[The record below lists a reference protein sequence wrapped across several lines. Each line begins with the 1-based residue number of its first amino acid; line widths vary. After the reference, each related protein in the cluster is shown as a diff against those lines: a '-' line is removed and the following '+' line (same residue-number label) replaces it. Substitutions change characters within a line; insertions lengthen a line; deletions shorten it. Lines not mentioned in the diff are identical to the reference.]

1 MAFDALT
8 VCGIAAFA
16 HLHAFDLIGVV
27 AVEASFRNVSLLRH
41 LLVADVAGAKVRIV
55 IGVVVTILAGGAVL
69 IGGKMGF
76 VVEENF
82 ACHGPVH
89 LAEGLVRW
97 LGGRRRIT
105 ANPHKQQ
112 NSCKCVGQLK
122 LFFWCH
128 FRKVLCGWGINATA
142 ANPRKNHYHT
152 GMTLSRIFFYLTA
165 PLFSF
170 IKPRT

>member
-16 HLHAFDLIGVV
+16 HLHAFDLIGIM
-27 AVEASFRNVSLLRH
+27 AVEAGFWNVALLLH
-41 LLVADVAGAKVRIV
+41 LLMADIAGSKVRVV
-55 IGVVVTILAGGAVL
+55 IGVVVTVFAGGAVL
-69 IGGKMGF
+69 LGGKVGF
-76 VVEENF
+76 VIEEYF

-89 LAEGLVRW
+89 LAKGLVRW
-97 LGGRRRIT
+97 LGGGRRVT

-112 NSCKCVGQLK
+112 NPCKCVGQLK

-142 ANPRKNHYHT
+142 ANPRKNAYHT
-152 GMTLSRIFFYLTA
+152 GSALSRDFF
-165 PLFSF
+165 
-170 IKPRT
+170 